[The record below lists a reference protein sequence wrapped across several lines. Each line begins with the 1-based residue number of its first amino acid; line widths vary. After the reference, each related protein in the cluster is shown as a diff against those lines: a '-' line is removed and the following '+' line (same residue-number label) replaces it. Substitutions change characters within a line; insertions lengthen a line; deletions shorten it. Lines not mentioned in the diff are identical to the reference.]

1 MDKRRADEDPGE
13 LATQLLIK
21 KPTDHI
27 LYLKQCFPHAARNRD
42 VPRIILLAPPGFD
55 KFFLAEFLKK
65 ELGVRPISFSDVQKV
80 SSTDIQASCAEAE
93 YLTKNMKKMLRSG
106 LIHYSGWILFDLPRN
121 KAEAQAMQRVGII
134 PTHVIEIKMSKAP
147 ELECKR
153 AKNAV
158 RTFEPPL
165 RGYCDRA
172 ESAEQRRYVKRL
184 RGLRDVYADLLI
196 EVDGIDR
203 NINDIGKI
211 CATLARIR
219 KPVAAPCQF
228 RVILI
233 GANGSDRETLAKHV
247 SERFNLVHLDF
258 AYILEESRSQDTSLG
273 RALRIFEHKWGKRP
287 NADMRIELVEKRILS
302 YECTRRGWILT
313 GYPITAEDFKLLDL
327 LSTPPNRVI
336 FLEVDLLTC
345 RERLLGRRYDIHT
358 GSTHNIIRKYGCKKS
373 DSHDLAVHPNDR
385 RSRVEEDIR
394 EYQENLIP
402 LMEYAGKTGTVID
415 GNGDERIVR
424 EKLEACLVSA
434 APCASPRIR
443 KPSFSLEPDKI
454 EFDPD
459 DEPDP
464 RIFNEI
470 REKETTLS
478 LV

>member
-1 MDKRRADEDPGE
+1 MLSTVDAIKRPLTIPFRFIPYLEKHRINELFHE

-385 RSRVEEDIR
+385 RSRVEEDNSRLSADSRIPR
-394 EYQENLIP
+394 ELDSLDGVCRENG
-402 LMEYAGKTGTVID
+402 Y
-415 GNGDERIVR
+415 
-424 EKLEACLVSA
+424 SH
-434 APCASPRIR
+434 
-443 KPSFSLEPDKI
+443 
-454 EFDPD
+454 
-459 DEPDP
+459 
-464 RIFNEI
+464 
-470 REKETTLS
+470 
-478 LV
+478 